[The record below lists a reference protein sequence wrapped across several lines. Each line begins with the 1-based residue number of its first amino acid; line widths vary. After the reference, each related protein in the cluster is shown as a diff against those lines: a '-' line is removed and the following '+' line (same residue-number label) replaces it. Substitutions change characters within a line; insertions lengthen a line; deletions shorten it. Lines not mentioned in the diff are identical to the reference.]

1 MFEMRKALP
10 VSYLGIVVLTNLI
23 PKFLS
28 LGLSGLTGL
37 HGLY

>member
-1 MFEMRKALP
+1 MFEMRKALL
-10 VSYLGIVVLTNLI
+10 VNYLGIMVLANLI

-37 HGLY
+37 YASY